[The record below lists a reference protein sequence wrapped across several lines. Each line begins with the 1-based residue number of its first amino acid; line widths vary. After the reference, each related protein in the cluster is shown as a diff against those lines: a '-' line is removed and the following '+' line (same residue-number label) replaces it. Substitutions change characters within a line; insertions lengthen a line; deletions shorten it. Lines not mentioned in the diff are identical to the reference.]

1 MESRRRGELDDEAIG
16 NLLEDSD
23 IGDFV
28 PSDDDFD
35 DPEFVRPESSM
46 SSTEEESDGPD
57 ISTSFIQARGK
68 TRRGT
73 RGVPRGRSRGR
84 SRGRTRNS
92 TGSRR
97 DNIQ

>member
-1 MESRRRGELDDEAIG
+1 MDDEAIG

-23 IGDFV
+23 IADFI
-28 PSDDDFD
+28 PSDDDID

-57 ISTSFIQARGK
+57 VSTSFIQARGR

-73 RGVPRGRSRGR
+73 QRVACGRSRGR

-92 TGSRR
+92 TGSSI
-97 DNIQ
+97 DYIA